1 MTGMSSEVLITLGV
15 LAGSAGLAVFGLWWG
30 GRPADPMRTRLIPWT
45 PVVLIATFAAVLA
58 LVHLLNLAGLETG
71 QR

>member
-15 LAGSAGLAVFGLWWG
+15 LVGSAGLAAFGQWRG
-30 GRPADPMRTRLIPWT
+30 GRPADPMRPRLIPWT

-71 QR
+71 RR